1 MEAVKKS
8 DWAAFGERVTKGLA
22 GKQAEIEVDSLE
34 LGAQV
39 QAEWVRIF
47 GVDYDHKD
55 DLFEVALEG
64 LDHLINKP
72 REVYAEESA
81 SGLSLLA
88 IVDGEGT
95 RHLIRFR
102 EPLMLPPPRA

>member
-1 MEAVKKS
+1 MRAIEKS
-8 DWAAFGERVTKGLA
+8 DWAAYCERMTRGLV
-22 GKQAEIEVDSLE
+22 GKRAEIEVDSLQV
-34 LGAQV
+34 GAQI
-39 QAEWVRIF
+39 QAKWVPIL
-47 GVDYDHKD
+47 GVDYDPKD
-55 DLFEVALEG
+55 DLFEVAVEG
-64 LDHLINKP
+64 LDHLIYRP

-102 EPLMLPPPRA
+102 EPLILPPPRA

>member
-1 MEAVKKS
+1 
-8 DWAAFGERVTKGLA
+8 
-22 GKQAEIEVDSLE
+22 
-34 LGAQV
+34 
-39 QAEWVRIF
+39 
-47 GVDYDHKD
+47 
-55 DLFEVALEG
+55 VALEG

-88 IVDGEGT
+88 IVYGEGT

-102 EPLMLPPPRA
+102 EPLILPPPRA

>member
-1 MEAVKKS
+1 MKAIDKS
-8 DWAAFGERVTKGLA
+8 DWASFGERVTRGLV
-22 GKQAEIEVDSLE
+22 GKQAQIEVDSLK
-34 LGAQV
+34 LGAQI
-39 QAEWVRIF
+39 QAEWVTLF
-47 GVDYDHKD
+47 GVDYDPKD

-72 REVYAEESA
+72 REIYVDESA

-88 IVDGEGT
+88 VVDGEGT

-102 EPLMLPPPRA
+102 EPLMLPPPN